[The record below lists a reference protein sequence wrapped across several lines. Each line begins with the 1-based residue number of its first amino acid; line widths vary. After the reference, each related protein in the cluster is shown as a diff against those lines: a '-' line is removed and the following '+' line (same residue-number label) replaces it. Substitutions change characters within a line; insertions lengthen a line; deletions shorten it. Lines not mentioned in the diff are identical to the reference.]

1 MRFLTLLLLVLATSA
16 TAAETSSPPLKNA
29 VQNGEV
35 RYVSSTNRYS
45 VAVPSGWKNVP
56 GENLGLKENVLFHPN
71 PVQGFACNVVFIEEA
86 LSGKMKLTEM
96 TDSSLSFME
105 KNLTSFKVTERK
117 QIKGANGV
125 LMERVKY
132 RARILAN
139 GVNSKNVIYIVP
151 IADNRLLTIT
161 VSGIEPTPDGQ
172 ADEADAAITKI
183 SLLK

>member
-1 MRFLTLLLLVLATSA
+1 
-16 TAAETSSPPLKNA
+16 
-29 VQNGEV
+29 
-35 RYVSSTNRYS
+35 
-45 VAVPSGWKNVP
+45 
-56 GENLGLKENVLFHPN
+56 
-71 PVQGFACNVVFIEEA
+71 
-86 LSGKMKLTEM
+86 
-96 TDSSLSFME
+96 ME

-183 SLLK
+183 SLTK